1 MVIDK
6 PDYKEIAHCATRL
19 SADIDAYLA
28 KYRKLGYKHTGLD
41 TRYDEELRHIKN
53 KMESM
58 LEKVSN
64 SKNPFILQK
73 AEEYPVLIQH
83 QRPFKANS
91 AYGTNF
97 HVRVSHRDDFQIDF
111 LSFRKKNIERFID
124 DKNNAELLQLIDE
137 AVKADSIAV

>member
-1 MVIDK
+1 
-6 PDYKEIAHCATRL
+6 
-19 SADIDAYLA
+19 
-28 KYRKLGYKHTGLD
+28 
-41 TRYDEELRHIKN
+41 
-53 KMESM
+53 MESM

-91 AYGTNF
+91 AMARIFMYVFPIGMIFKLISYLFERRISNDLLT
-97 HVRVSHRDDFQIDF
+97 I
-111 LSFRKKNIERFID
+111 KKL
-124 DKNNAELLQLIDE
+124 NAELLQLIDE